1 MQPYGKIVLDLGPVK
16 MQTNLTILDHSR
28 LGKYDLSTSDFE
40 NQTGEPEA
48 MMHGCDWL

>member
-28 LGKYDLSTSDFE
+28 LG
-40 NQTGEPEA
+40 NQMGEPEA